1 MIIRRKPPR
10 ELKLNEPIRHESA
23 HKRPVT
29 RRDFIAQGFIGGSAT
44 IIAPPMLAAVLT
56 APRANAQTAG
66 PLAADIQALV
76 NTCGITNGAG
86 KIPFICFDLSGGGNL
101 VGSEALGGGPGGQTD
116 FLSAAGYGLQG
127 LPPTMLPSMAGGTF
141 VDSSLGLKWHS
152 DGAILRAIKT
162 RASVASMAGTNG
174 AIIAA
179 SSQNDTNT
187 NPHNPMYGIAMA
199 GANGQ
204 LLRLIGTDATMS
216 GGNSMSPADEM
227 VPAWTPSVIQQGSDS
242 AGLVNTGLLTQLLA
256 PADAVSVLESM
267 ERISAFKLANV
278 NTQLTNDAAVKQAAQ
293 CNYVKAAYLADQFPN
308 SSVLDP
314 DLDPVVV
321 DQSATRSSG
330 IFGQAEYQQNNNF
343 QATAA
348 VMKLVVNGYAGAGT
362 IQMGGFDYHGQGR
375 NTGET
380 RNFEAGVCI
389 GAVLEYAHR
398 VKKPVMIYV
407 FTDGGINA
415 NSTIDTTVAGRDKFM
430 WQGDNSTVTST
441 FFLLYNP
448 AGRTPALAL
457 PTGMNQIGYWNP
469 DGNINI
475 NSSPAGNAVNLL
487 VQTVLLNYFA
497 LHGQQGNFATV
508 LGSYGVTVGLAP
520 SLFSSLIAFPA
531 ICNGT
536 IAGGT
541 FT

>member
-10 ELKLNEPIRHESA
+10 ELKLNEPIRHEAS

-44 IIAPPMLAAVLT
+44 IIAPPMLAAALT
-56 APRANAQTAG
+56 APRASAQTAG

-76 NTCGITNGAG
+76 ATCGITNGAG
-86 KIPFICFDLSGGGNL
+86 KIPFIAFDLSGGGNL

-116 FLSAAGYGLQG
+116 FLSAAAYGLQG
-127 LPPTMLPSMAGGTF
+127 LPPTMLPTNPTFLDQSMGIA
-141 VDSSLGLKWHS
+141 WHS
-152 DGAILRAIKT
+152 DGAILRAIKA
-162 RASVASMAGTNG
+162 RAAAATLANTNG
-174 AIIAA
+174 AVIAA
-179 SSQNDTNT
+179 SSQNDTST

-216 GGNSMSPADEM
+216 GGNSMAPADEM
-227 VPAWTPSVIQQGSDS
+227 VPAWTPSVIDRGSDS

-278 NTQLTNDAAVKQAAQ
+278 NTQLANDAAVKQVAQ

-308 SSVLDP
+308 SSVLNP

-321 DQSATRSSG
+321 DQSATRGSG
-330 IFGQAEYQQNNNF
+330 IFSQAEYQADSNF
-343 QATAA
+343 QKTAA

-362 IQMGGFDYHGQGR
+362 IELGGYDYHGQGR
-375 NTGET
+375 STGET
-380 RNFEAGVCI
+380 RNFEAGACI
-389 GAVLEYAHR
+389 GAVLEYARR
-398 VKKPVMIYV
+398 VGKPVMIYV

-415 NSTIDTTVAGRDKFM
+415 NSTIDTSAAGRDKFM

-457 PTGMNQIGYWNP
+457 PTGTNQIGYWNS

-497 LHGQQGNFATV
+497 LHGQSGTFAST
-508 LGSYGVTVGLAP
+508 LASYGVTVGLAP
-520 SLFSSLIAFPA
+520 SLYSSLIAFPA

>member
-1 MIIRRKPPR
+1 
-10 ELKLNEPIRHESA
+10 
-23 HKRPVT
+23 V
-29 RRDFIAQGFIGGSAT
+29 
-44 IIAPPMLAAVLT
+44 
-56 APRANAQTAG
+56 
-66 PLAADIQALV
+66 
-76 NTCGITNGAG
+76 
-86 KIPFICFDLSGGGNL
+86 
-101 VGSEALGGGPGGQTD
+101 
-116 FLSAAGYGLQG
+116 
-127 LPPTMLPSMAGGTF
+127 
-141 VDSSLGLKWHS
+141 
-152 DGAILRAIKT
+152 
-162 RASVASMAGTNG
+162 
-174 AIIAA
+174 IAA

-204 LLRLIGTDATMS
+204 LLRLIGTDASMS
-216 GGNSMSPADEM
+216 GGNSMAPADEM
-227 VPAWTPSVIQQGSDS
+227 VPAWTPSVIRQGSDS

-278 NTQLTNDAAVKQAAQ
+278 STQLSNDAAVKQAAQ

-321 DQSATRSSG
+321 DQSATRGSG
-330 IFGQAEYQQNNNF
+330 IFGQAEYQQDNNF

-362 IQMGGFDYHGQGR
+362 IQIGGYDYHGQGR

-415 NSTIDTTVAGRDKFM
+415 NSTIDTTAAGRDKFM

-457 PTGMNQIGYWNP
+457 PTGTNQIGYWNP

-497 LHGQQGNFATV
+497 LHGQSGSFAST
-508 LGSYGVTVGLAP
+508 LGSYGVSVGLAP